1 MSSAAPSLPAARVV
15 ALLCLAEVL
24 SMTPIAAFPALLP
37 ILLTTWGLTNSQA
50 GLISGAF
57 FAGYMLAVP
66 LLTSLTDRID
76 PRRVYSF
83 ATILSALGALG
94 FALFTS
100 GFWSALVLQALIGAG
115 LAGTYMPGLK
125 LLSDLISGPRQS
137 RSVAFY
143 TSTFGIGTSMSLWLA
158 GAIASAVDWRWAF
171 GLAAIG
177 PLLAGVLVTGAF
189 PATRPSAPA
198 KRVWLLDF
206 RPVFRNRDAMR
217 YILAYG
223 AHCWEL
229 FGFRSWIVAFF
240 TYATGARSLAGLP
253 LAGATTLAAGIN
265 LLGPGASIVGNELA
279 VRFGRRRLAGAA
291 RAVSIVFACGVGF
304 SAALPWYFMVAM
316 LGLYFLVI
324 MADSATLT
332 AGVVAAARPDQ
343 RGVTIAVHSLFGFGA
358 AVVAPAVFGT
368 VLDVA
373 GGNTRT
379 LAWGLAFASL
389 AVGYALRWLALTSS
403 KKWLPTS
410 EQL

>member
-1 MSSAAPSLPAARVV
+1 
-15 ALLCLAEVL
+15 
-24 SMTPIAAFPALLP
+24 MTPIAAFPALLP
-37 ILLTTWGLTNSQA
+37 ILLTAWGLTNSQA
-50 GLISGAF
+50 GLISGSF
-57 FAGYMLAVP
+57 FVGYMLAVP
-66 LLTSLTDRID
+66 LLSSLTDRID

-83 ATILSALGALG
+83 ATLLLCLGALG
-94 FALFTS
+94 FALFAS
-100 GFWSALVLQALIGAG
+100 GFWSALVFQAVMGAG

-125 LLSDLISGPRQS
+125 LLSDLVSGPQQS

-143 TSTFGIGTSMSLWLA
+143 TSTFGLGTSLSLWLT
-158 GAIASAVDWRWAF
+158 GAIASTSDWRWAF

-177 PLLAGVLVTGAF
+177 PPLAGTLVLAVT
-189 PATRPSAPA
+189 PAARPSPPA
-198 KRVWLLDF
+198 GRVRLLDL

-240 TYATGARSLAGLP
+240 THAGARALVGVP
-253 LAGATTLAAGIN
+253 LASATALAAGIN
-265 LLGPGASIVGNELA
+265 LLGPGASIFGNELA
-279 VRFGRRRLAGAA
+279 VRFGRRRLAALI
-291 RAVSIVFACGVGF
+291 RAVSVLFACAAGF
-304 SAALPWYFMVAM
+304 AAALSWYLMVAM

-332 AGVVAAARPDQ
+332 AGLVATARPDQ

-358 AVVAPAVFGT
+358 AVAAPAVFGA
-368 VLDVA
+368 VLDLA

-389 AVGYALRWLALTSS
+389 AIGYALRWLALTGS
-403 KKWLPTS
+403 KTRQRRNRQP
-410 EQL
+410 

>member
-1 MSSAAPSLPAARVV
+1 
-15 ALLCLAEVL
+15 
-24 SMTPIAAFPALLP
+24 MTPIAAFPALLP

-50 GLISGAF
+50 GVISGTF
-57 FAGYMLAVP
+57 FGGYMLAVP
-66 LLTSLTDRID
+66 LLTGLTDRVD
-76 PRRVYSF
+76 ARRVYLFS
-83 ATILSALGALG
+83 TILGSLGALG
-94 FALFTS
+94 FALFAS
-100 GFWSALVLQALIGAG
+100 GFWWALVLQALIGAG

-125 LLSDLISGPRQS
+125 LLSDLITGPRQS

-143 TSTFGIGTSMSLWLA
+143 TSTFGIGTSLSLWLA
-158 GAIASAVDWRWAF
+158 GAVASAVDWRWAF
-171 GLAAIG
+171 GLAAMG

-189 PATRPSAPA
+189 PAIRPSPPVR
-198 KRVWLLDF
+198 RVWLLDF

-229 FGFRSWIVAFF
+229 FGFRSWIVTFF
-240 TYATGARSLAGLP
+240 AYAAGTRSLGGLP
-253 LAGATTLAAGIN
+253 LASATTLAAGIN

-279 VRFGRRRLAGAA
+279 ARFGRRRLAETIPV
-291 RAVSIVFACGVGF
+291 VSVVFACGVGF
-304 SAALPWYFMVAM
+304 AAALPWYFMVAM

-332 AGVVAAARPDQ
+332 AGVVAAARPEQ

-358 AVVAPAVFGT
+358 AVAAPAVFGT
-368 VLDVA
+368 VLDVT

-389 AVGYALRWLALTSS
+389 AVGYALRWLALTGS
-403 KKWLPTS
+403 KKWLRRS
-410 EQL
+410 EQP